1 MSDSIFLLSAESV
14 PTYVVGDSARVM
26 QVFTNLIG
34 NSIKFTSKGRIVVR
48 GRVLNPESSNG
59 SGRGHRRSFSPFT
72 LDRTSEAVLP
82 DTLVLVFEIDDTG
95 PGIEPGMQSI

>member
-1 MSDSIFLLSAESV
+1 MCLVSAESV

-48 GRVLNPESSNG
+48 GRISNPESSSG
-59 SGRGHRRSFSPFT
+59 SSRGHRRSFSPFSLERAT
-72 LDRTSEAVLP
+72 EAALP
-82 DTLVLVFEIDDTG
+82 DTVVLVFEIDDTG
-95 PGIEPGMQSI
+95 PGIEPG